1 MSAPERDLERLV
13 AALCDPARWAQRH
26 ESIGGIGDDGRVERL
41 ETHISYVLLAGERAY
56 KLKKPLDLGFL
67 DFSTLAK
74 RHAAC
79 LEELRLNRRTAPE
92 LYLGVLPIGG
102 TPDEPVPG
110 ALPALEFAVEMRRF
124 DQEALAERVV
134 ARGELTPPRV
144 EALAHTLAA
153 FHARVT
159 VSSAADGF
167 GTPAATLAPALEN
180 FEQLAPLVTDAREQ
194 AALAELRAWTER
206 EGARLAPTFAERKR
220 AGRVRECHGD
230 QHHGNLVLLEGRWV
244 LFDALEFSAALRWID
259 VMNEVAFLD
268 MDLADHGH
276 EADARALL
284 DAYLAES
291 GDYAGLDVLPFYL
304 VYRAMVRAKVAAIR
318 GHQAGDHHGRARA
331 DQESEGYVRLAAQLA
346 EPRPRA
352 LIAMHGLSGSG
363 KSFLAAE
370 LVRRTGAARLRSDV
384 ERKRLAGLAAEAR
397 SGSELDAGLYAADAT
412 RATYARL
419 RELAGI
425 VLHAGFPV
433 IVDATFLARS
443 ERDAVRAL
451 ARERGVRFQLVAC
464 AADPAVL
471 RRRVAERAARGADPS
486 EATVEV
492 LERQLARAEPLG
504 EDERADTVVVD
515 TGAEAPPEVALA
527 PVLRALERGG

>member
-1 MSAPERDLERLV
+1 
-13 AALCDPARWAQRH
+13 
-26 ESIGGIGDDGRVERL
+26 
-41 ETHISYVLLAGERAY
+41 
-56 KLKKPLDLGFL
+56 
-67 DFSTLAK
+67 
-74 RHAAC
+74 
-79 LEELRLNRRTAPE
+79 
-92 LYLGVLPIGG
+92 
-102 TPDEPVPG
+102 
-110 ALPALEFAVEMRRF
+110 
-124 DQEALAERVV
+124 
-134 ARGELTPPRV
+134 
-144 EALAHTLAA
+144 
-153 FHARVT
+153 
-159 VSSAADGF
+159 
-167 GTPAATLAPALEN
+167 
-180 FEQLAPLVTDAREQ
+180 
-194 AALAELRAWTER
+194 
-206 EGARLAPTFAERKR
+206 
-220 AGRVRECHGD
+220 
-230 QHHGNLVLLEGRWV
+230 
-244 LFDALEFSAALRWID
+244 
-259 VMNEVAFLD
+259 MNEVAFLV

-304 VYRAMVRAKVAAIR
+304 VYRALVRAKVAAIR

-384 ERKRLAGLAAEAR
+384 KRKRLAGLAAEAR